1 MYQKHFPKLSG
12 EVVPDMGKGIRM
24 IHRDCD
30 PTLAQDRTLPC
41 TAFLVEYIDGEITKF
56 DIVMAGKKVDIF
68 DEYWD
73 KYRENLIRFTQTEG
87 RQNPKVWSPPK
98 T

>member
-1 MYQKHFPKLSG
+1 
-12 EVVPDMGKGIRM
+12 
-24 IHRDCD
+24 
-30 PTLAQDRTLPC
+30 
-41 TAFLVEYIDGEITKF
+41 
-56 DIVMAGKKVDIF
+56 MAGKKVDIF